1 MAELLTI
8 DDEEPLTLD
17 TRSAG
22 LTDEQFSR
30 LCADNPELRLEL
42 TAERRLVIMSPT
54 GSKTGWRNHRLAL
67 RLGTWAETDD
77 TGLAFD
83 SSAGFT
89 LPNGAK
95 RSPDASWILRERWE
109 SLSEE
114 QQEDFAPLCPD
125 FVVELR
131 SPRDRLSTLQ
141 AKLEEYIQDGAKLGW
156 IIDPK
161 SRCVFVYRPGQAVE
175 RLENP
180 SGLSGEAVL
189 PGFVFNVSEIW

>member
-1 MAELLTI
+1 MS
-8 DDEEPLTLD
+8 
-17 TRSAG
+17 SA
-22 LTDEQFSR
+22 
-30 LCADNPELRLEL
+30 
-42 TAERRLVIMSPT
+42 
-54 GSKTGWRNHRLAL
+54 GSKTGRRNHRLAL
-67 RLGTWAETDD
+67 RLGTWAETDG
-77 TGLAFD
+77 TGLPFD

-95 RSPDASWILRERWE
+95 RSPGASWILRERWE

-141 AKLEEYIQDGAKLGW
+141 AKLEEYIQNGARLGW

-161 SRCVFVYRPGQAVE
+161 SRCAFIYRPGRAME

-189 PGFVFNVSEIW
+189 PGFEFTVSEIW